1 MESPI
6 LESFRIE
13 FAHRLS
19 AMSAEQLEEF
29 EETLAYMPEYEL
41 ERLIED
47 MRHREEA
54 RYAGQEALL
63 I

>member
-1 MESPI
+1 MDSPI

-19 AMSAEQLEEF
+19 ALSGEQFEEF
-29 EETLAYMPEYEL
+29 EETLMMMPEYEL
-41 ERLIED
+41 ERLVGD
-47 MRHREEA
+47 MRRREEA

-63 I
+63 V

>member
-19 AMSAEQLEEF
+19 AMSPDQFEEF
-29 EETLAYMPEYEL
+29 EETLMMMPEYEL
-41 ERLIED
+41 ERLVED
-47 MRHREEA
+47 MRFREEA
-54 RYAGQEALL
+54 RFAGQEALL